1 MGAGTNRDS
10 VRQQNLSTVL
20 GQVHRA
26 GQLSRAALTTSTG
39 LNRSTIRTLVAELEQ
54 RHLVVEGDAVVTG
67 SPGRPSPVVAARG
80 DGAVVLAADVKV
92 SRIIFAVVGLGG
104 TIHRRVELPTT
115 DDNRGVDPT
124 VGRIV
129 ELIGD
134 ALGEDPDLHLVGLG
148 VSVAGIV
155 RVVDGYVHLAPNLGW
170 TDVPLGTLLAE
181 HLSAALGITD
191 LDVVIGN
198 EADLGALAEH
208 VRGAG
213 SGTRDM
219 VYVSGEIGVGGG
231 IVVDGRPLVGR
242 SGYAGEIGHM
252 VVNPEGLPCH
262 CGSLGCWETEIG
274 QRALLRHMG
283 WADGG
288 DHEAVEAIM
297 REAAAGSQ
305 RALDAFAHV
314 GTWLGIGL
322 ASLINVLNPQRVVLG
337 GVFARAFSYLIDAAR
352 VEVDRRSL
360 GPARAVT
367 AITPAILGE
376 DSSLIGAAEMAFT
389 PVLADPTLLP
399 LHDADVAATAS

>member
-1 MGAGTNRDS
+1 VT
-10 VRQQNLSTVL
+10 
-20 GQVHRA
+20 
-26 GQLSRAALTTSTG
+26 
-39 LNRSTIRTLVAELEQ
+39 
-54 RHLVVEGDAVVTG
+54 EGDAVVTG

-104 TIHRRVELPTT
+104 TVHQRVEVPLT
-115 DDNRGVDPT
+115 DDSRGVAPT
-124 VGRIV
+124 VDRLV
-129 ELIGD
+129 ELIGT
-134 ALGEDPDLHLVGLG
+134 ALAESPDLHVVGLG

-155 RVVDGYVHLAPNLGW
+155 RVADGFVHLAPNLGW
-170 TDVPLGTLLAE
+170 VDVPLANLLVDR
-181 HLSAALGITD
+181 LSGDLGITD

-252 VVNPEGLPCH
+252 VVNPEGRPCH
-262 CGSLGCWETEIG
+262 CGSIGCWETEIG

-288 DHEAVEAIM
+288 DHEVVDAIM
-297 REAAAGSQ
+297 REASAGSQ
-305 RALDAFAHV
+305 RALDAFAEV

-367 AITPAILGE
+367 AITPATLGE
-376 DSSLIGAAEMAFT
+376 DSSLVGAAEMAFT

-399 LHDADVAATAS
+399 LHDTDVDVAATAS

>member
-1 MGAGTNRDS
+1 M
-10 VRQQNLSTVL
+10 RQQNLSTVL

-54 RHLVVEGDAVVTG
+54 RHLVTEGDAVVTG
-67 SPGRPSPVVAARG
+67 SPGRPSPVVATRG

-104 TIHRRVELPTT
+104 TVHQRVEVPLT
-115 DDNRGVDPT
+115 DDSRGVAPT
-124 VGRIV
+124 VDRLV
-129 ELIGD
+129 ELIGT
-134 ALGEDPDLHLVGLG
+134 ALAESPDLHVVGLG

-155 RVVDGYVHLAPNLGW
+155 RVADGFVHLAPNLGW
-170 TDVPLGTLLAE
+170 VDVPLANLLVDR
-181 HLSAALGITD
+181 LSGDLGITD

-252 VVNPEGLPCH
+252 VVNPEGRPCH
-262 CGSLGCWETEIG
+262 CGSIGCWETEIG

-288 DHEAVEAIM
+288 DHEVVDAIM
-297 REAAAGSQ
+297 REASAGSQ
-305 RALDAFAHV
+305 RALDAFAEV

-367 AITPAILGE
+367 AITPATLGE
-376 DSSLIGAAEMAFT
+376 DSSLVGAAEMAFT

-399 LHDADVAATAS
+399 LHDTDVDVAATAS

>member
-1 MGAGTNRDS
+1 M
-10 VRQQNLSTVL
+10 RQHNLSTVL

-54 RHLVVEGDAVVTG
+54 RHLVTEGDAVVTG

-104 TIHRRVELPTT
+104 TVHQRVEVPLT
-115 DDNRGVDPT
+115 DDSRGVAPT
-124 VGRIV
+124 VDRLV
-129 ELIGD
+129 ELIGT
-134 ALGEDPDLHLVGLG
+134 ALAESPDLHVVGLG

-155 RVVDGYVHLAPNLGW
+155 RVADGFVHLAPNLGW
-170 TDVPLGTLLAE
+170 VDVPLANLLVDR
-181 HLSAALGITD
+181 LSGDLGITD

-252 VVNPEGLPCH
+252 VVNPEGRPCH
-262 CGSLGCWETEIG
+262 CGSIGCWETEIG

-288 DHEAVEAIM
+288 DHEVVDAIM
-297 REAAAGSQ
+297 REASAGSQ
-305 RALDAFAHV
+305 RALDAFAEV

-367 AITPAILGE
+367 AITPATLGE
-376 DSSLIGAAEMAFT
+376 DSSLVGAAEMAFT

-399 LHDADVAATAS
+399 LHDADVDVAATAS

>member
-1 MGAGTNRDS
+1 M
-10 VRQQNLSTVL
+10 RQQNLSTVL

-54 RHLVVEGDAVVTG
+54 RHLVTEGDAVVTG

-104 TIHRRVELPTT
+104 TVHQRVEVPLT
-115 DDNRGVDPT
+115 DDSRGVAPT
-124 VGRIV
+124 VDRLV
-129 ELIGD
+129 ELIGT
-134 ALGEDPDLHLVGLG
+134 ALAESPDLHVVGLG

-155 RVVDGYVHLAPNLGW
+155 RVADGFVHLAPNLGW
-170 TDVPLGTLLAE
+170 VDVPLANLLVDR
-181 HLSAALGITD
+181 LSGDLGITD

-252 VVNPEGLPCH
+252 VVNPEGRPCH
-262 CGSLGCWETEIG
+262 CGSIGCWETEIG

-288 DHEAVEAIM
+288 DHEVVDAIM
-297 REAAAGSQ
+297 REASAGSQ
-305 RALDAFAHV
+305 RALDAFAEV

-360 GPARAVT
+360 GPARDVT
-367 AITPAILGE
+367 AITPATLGE
-376 DSSLIGAAEMAFT
+376 DSSLVGAAEMAFT

-399 LHDADVAATAS
+399 LHDADVDVAATAS